1 MSPLRLVIFGPQGA
15 GKGTQGSLIS
25 EEWGIPAIS
34 TGDIFR
40 WSIAQGTELGR
51 DVKEYVD
58 SGDLVPD
65 RLTIRLIRDRLAE
78 EDTASGWLLD
88 GFPRNI
94 WQAKALERLTK
105 DLGAALDAALLLE
118 VPEEV
123 SLHRILGR
131 TVCSGCGRNY
141 HVEAPPKVDAIC
153 DACGERVV
161 ERSDDND
168 KEAIRRRLRTY
179 YDETAPLADFYDERG
194 LLRRIDGYGS
204 AEEIFERIKQTL
216 QRVSH
221 R

>member
-1 MSPLRLVIFGPQGA
+1 MRLVIFGPQGA

-40 WSIAQGTELGR
+40 WKIAQGTELGR
-51 DVKEYVD
+51 AVKEYVD
-58 SGDLVPD
+58 NGDLVPD
-65 RLTIRLIRDRLAE
+65 RLTVRLVRDRLAQ

-94 WQAKALERLTK
+94 GQAEALDKLTA
-105 DLGAALDAALLLE
+105 DLGTALDAALLLD

-131 TVCSGCGRNY
+131 TVCSGCGRPY
-141 HVEAPPKVDAIC
+141 HVDVPPREDAIC
-153 DACGERVV
+153 DVCGGEVV

-168 KEAIRRRLRTY
+168 KEAVRRRLRTY
-179 YDETAPLADFYDERG
+179 YDETAPLADFYEEHG
-194 LLRRIDGYGS
+194 LLRRIDGNGS
-204 AEEIFERIKQTL
+204 PDEIFQRIKRDL
-216 QRVSH
+216 LRVSK

>member
-1 MSPLRLVIFGPQGA
+1 MRLVIFGPQGA

-40 WSIAQGTELGR
+40 WKIAQGTELGR

-58 SGDLVPD
+58 NGDLVPD
-65 RLTIRLIRDRLAE
+65 RLTIRLVRDRLAQ
-78 EDTASGWLLD
+78 EDTSSGWLLD

-94 WQAKALERLTK
+94 GQAEALERLTA
-105 DLGAALDAALLLE
+105 DLGAELEAALLLE
-118 VPEEV
+118 IPEEV

-141 HVEAPPKVDAIC
+141 HVDVPPEEDSIC
-153 DACGERVV
+153 DLCGGEVV

-179 YDETAPLADFYDERG
+179 YDETAPLADFYEERG
-194 LLRRIDGYGS
+194 LLRRIDGKGS
-204 AEEIFERIKQTL
+204 PDAIFERVKRDL
-216 QRVSH
+216 QRVIH

>member
-1 MSPLRLVIFGPQGA
+1 MRLVIFGPQGA

-40 WSIAQGTELGR
+40 WKIAQGTELGR
-51 DVKEYVD
+51 AVKEYVD
-58 SGDLVPD
+58 NGDLVPD
-65 RLTIRLIRDRLAE
+65 SLTVRLVRDRLAQ

-94 WQAKALERLTK
+94 GQAEALDKLTG
-105 DLGAALDAALLLE
+105 DLDAALDAALLLD

-131 TVCSGCGRNY
+131 TVCSGCGRTY
-141 HVEAPPKVDAIC
+141 HVDAPPRADSIC
-153 DACGERVV
+153 DACGAEVV
-161 ERSDDND
+161 ERSDDSD

-179 YDETAPLADFYDERG
+179 YDETAPLADFYEEHG
-194 LLRRIDGYGS
+194 LLRRIDGNGS
-204 AEEIFERIKQTL
+204 ADAIFERIKEEL
-216 QRVSH
+216 QKVSK

>member
-1 MSPLRLVIFGPQGA
+1 MRLVIFGPQGA

-25 EEWGIPAIS
+25 EKWGIPAIS

-40 WSIAQGTELGR
+40 WSIAQGTELGS

-58 SGDLVPD
+58 NGDLVPD
-65 RLTIRLIRDRLAE
+65 RLTVRLVRDRLAQD
-78 EDTASGWLLD
+78 DTASGWLLD

-94 WQAKALERLTK
+94 GQAEALDRLTA
-105 DLGAALDAALLLE
+105 DLGPGLDAALLLD

-141 HVEAPPKVDAIC
+141 HVDSPPKEDSVC
-153 DACGERVV
+153 DVCGAEVV

-179 YDETAPLADFYDERG
+179 YDETAPLANYYEEQG
-194 LLRRIDGYGS
+194 LLRRIDGNGS
-204 AEEIFERIKQTL
+204 PAEIFERIERDL
-216 QRVSH
+216 QRVSS

>member
-1 MSPLRLVIFGPQGA
+1 MRLVIFGPQGG
-15 GKGTQGSLIS
+15 GKGTQGSRIS

-40 WSIAQGTELGR
+40 WAIAQGTELGG
-51 DVKEYVD
+51 DVKDYVD
-58 SGDLVPD
+58 NGDLVPD
-65 RLTIRLIRDRLAE
+65 RLTVRLVRDRLTQ

-94 WQAKALERLTK
+94 GQAE
-105 DLGAALDAALLLE
+105 ALDKLTAGLDTALDGALLLD
-118 VPEEV
+118 VPEDV

-141 HVEAPPKVDAIC
+141 HVDAPPKEDSVC
-153 DACGERVV
+153 DVCRGEVV

-168 KEAIRRRLRTY
+168 KEAIRNRLRTY
-179 YDETAPLADFYDERG
+179 YEETAPLAEFYEEHG
-194 LLRRIDGYGS
+194 ILHRIDGKGS
-204 AEEIFERIKQTL
+204 PDAIFRRIKQDL
-216 QRVSH
+216 EEMSR

>member
-1 MSPLRLVIFGPQGA
+1 MRLVIFGPQGA
-15 GKGTQGSLIS
+15 GKGTQGYLIS

-40 WSIAQGTELGR
+40 WSIAQGTELGG

-58 SGDLVPD
+58 NGDLVPD
-65 RLTIRLIRDRLAE
+65 RLTVRLVRDRLAQ
-78 EDTASGWLLD
+78 EDTVSGWLLD

-94 WQAKALERLTK
+94 GQAEALDRLTAG
-105 DLGAALDAALLLE
+105 LGTALDAALLLD

-141 HVEAPPKVDAIC
+141 HVDVPPREDSIC
-153 DACGERVV
+153 DACGAEVV

-168 KEAIRRRLRTY
+168 KESIRRRLRTY
-179 YDETAPLADFYDERG
+179 YDETAPLADFYAEHG
-194 LLRRIDGYGS
+194 LLCRIDGNGS
-204 AEEIFERIKQTL
+204 PDVIFERIKIFFTIVS
-216 QRVSH
+216 QR
-221 R
+221 

>member
-1 MSPLRLVIFGPQGA
+1 MRLVIFGPQGA

-40 WSIAQGTELGR
+40 WKIAQHTELGR

-58 SGDLVPD
+58 NGDLVPD
-65 RLTIRLIRDRLAE
+65 RLTIRLVRDRLAQ
-78 EDTASGWLLD
+78 EDTSSGWLLD

-94 WQAKALERLTK
+94 GQAEALERLTA
-105 DLGAALDAALLLE
+105 DLGAELEAALLLE
-118 VPEEV
+118 IPEEV

-141 HVEAPPKVDAIC
+141 HVDVPPEEDSIC
-153 DACGERVV
+153 DLCGGEVV

-179 YDETAPLADFYDERG
+179 YDETAPLADFYEERG
-194 LLRRIDGYGS
+194 LLRRIDGKGS
-204 AEEIFERIKQTL
+204 PDAIFERVKRDL
-216 QRVSH
+216 QRVIH

>member
-1 MSPLRLVIFGPQGA
+1 MRLVIFGPQGA

-40 WSIAQGTELGR
+40 WKIAQGTELGR
-51 DVKEYVD
+51 AVKEYVD
-58 SGDLVPD
+58 NGDLVPD
-65 RLTIRLIRDRLAE
+65 RLTVRLVRDRLAQ

-94 WQAKALERLTK
+94 GQAEALEKLTA
-105 DLGAALDAALLLE
+105 DLGPALDAALLLD

-131 TVCSGCGRNY
+131 TVCSGCGRPY
-141 HVEAPPKVDAIC
+141 HVDAPPREDSIC
-153 DACGERVV
+153 DVCGGEVV
-161 ERSDDND
+161 ERSDDHD
-168 KEAIRRRLRTY
+168 EEAIRRRLRTY
-179 YDETAPLADFYDERG
+179 YDETAPLADFYEEHG
-194 LLRRIDGYGS
+194 LLRRIDGNGS
-204 AEEIFERIKQTL
+204 PDAIFQRIKRDL
-216 QRVSH
+216 QRVSK

>member
-1 MSPLRLVIFGPQGA
+1 VQLVIFGPQGA

-25 EEWGIPAIS
+25 GEWGIPAIS

-40 WSIAQGTELGR
+40 WAIAQGTDLGK

-58 SGDLVPD
+58 NGDLVPD
-65 RLTIRLIRDRLAE
+65 RLTVRLVRDRLVQ

-94 WQAKALERLTK
+94 GQAEALDRLTA
-105 DLGAALDAALLLE
+105 DLDAPLDAAILLE

-131 TVCSGCGRNY
+131 RVCSNCGRNY
-141 HVEAPPKVDAIC
+141 HVDAPPKEDSVC
-153 DACGERVV
+153 DACGGEVV

-179 YDETAPLADFYDERG
+179 YDETAPLADFYEKHD
-194 LLRRIDGYGS
+194 LLRRIDGNDS
-204 AEEIFERIKQTL
+204 PEAIFESIRRDL
-216 QRVSH
+216 QRVGH

>member
-1 MSPLRLVIFGPQGA
+1 MRLVIFGPQGA

-40 WSIAQGTELGR
+40 WSIAQGTDLGG
-51 DVKEYVD
+51 DVKDYVD
-58 SGDLVPD
+58 NGDLVPD
-65 RLTIRLIRDRLAE
+65 RLTVRLVRDRLAQ

-94 WQAKALERLTK
+94 GQAEALDRLSA
-105 DLGAALDAALLLE
+105 DLDASLDAALLLE
-118 VPEEV
+118 VPEDV

-131 TVCSGCGRNY
+131 RVCSSCGRNY
-141 HVEAPPKVDAIC
+141 HVDVPPKEDSVC
-153 DACGERVV
+153 DACGGEVV

-179 YDETAPLADFYDERG
+179 YDETAPLADFYEEHG
-194 LLRRIDGYGS
+194 LLRRIDGKGS
-204 AEEIFERIKQTL
+204 PGAIFERIKRDL
-216 QRVSH
+216 KRVSH

>member
-1 MSPLRLVIFGPQGA
+1 MLRLVIFGPQGA

-40 WSIAQGTELGR
+40 WKIAQGTELGR

-58 SGDLVPD
+58 NGDLVPD
-65 RLTIRLIRDRLAE
+65 RLTIRLIRDRLAQ
-78 EDTASGWLLD
+78 EDTSSGWLLD

-94 WQAKALERLTK
+94 GQAEALERLTTE
-105 DLGAALDAALLLE
+105 LGAVLDAALLLE
-118 VPEEV
+118 IPEDV

-131 TVCSGCGRNY
+131 MVCSGCGRNY
-141 HVEAPPKVDAIC
+141 HVDAPPKEDSVC
-153 DACGERVV
+153 DVCGEAVV
-161 ERSDDND
+161 ERSDDHD
-168 KEAIRRRLRTY
+168 KEAIRKRLRTY
-179 YDETAPLADFYDERG
+179 YEETAPLADFYDSRG

-204 AEEIFERIKQTL
+204 PEDIFERIKRDL
-216 QRVSH
+216 QSVSH